1 MPVDLVKN
9 QIHKFLATD
18 KPEVLAIKGG
28 WGVGKTFS
36 WDLYA
41 KEFKSDCILKHY
53 SYVSLFGM
61 KSIEDIKKVAFLNT
75 IETRNIGQPL
85 NMKSRSKSWTESLQ
99 GIKVK
104 GISVGDMLGA
114 VSQLA
119 MDKTI
124 ICFDDLER
132 HSKGITIK
140 DFMGLVSYY
149 KEQKGCKVVLLLNEE
164 VGDETFNDYQKYKEK
179 VVDKQLHFEP
189 TAEESF
195 DIMYSDDNEQK
206 DYIRHC
212 CVSLDI
218 KNKRIITKIDRHIQD
233 SLGQLADA
241 GFDQSI
247 QQQIIRSVVLLSFSY
262 YGSGVENK
270 HIPSFNYLTYN
281 KNVLEEDYDEKLKKE
296 ANDNNWDN
304 FLAQYGSGWLDELDL
319 ALAAGI
325 KQGFFDGEK
334 LSALC
339 SSKQDAINIRNR
351 SIKLDE
357 AWDVFHGSFDADE
370 DDVIRAME
378 AGLKDVVG
386 NVSPSQFSSGLSV
399 LREIGGNGI
408 VKADELISLFI
419 DTRKDN
425 YEVFNLDNFASNPFG
440 VRDEEFARKLREA
453 YRMYAPKITVKDI
466 LEKRRGTNS
475 YNAVEAEILD
485 GMSKDEIKTMFLDFK
500 GIELNEYIKV
510 FILLSGS
517 NVSLKDKV
525 NTALDEIAAM
535 SPLNKS
541 RMGKF
546 QR

>member
-41 KEFKSDCILKHY
+41 KEFKNDCILKHY

-357 AWDVFHGSFDADE
+357 AWEVFHGSFDADE